1 MIDLDRYFARI
12 GYDGPREATLD
23 VLRALHFSHA
33 TTIPF
38 ENLDVLAGRPI
49 RLDLAALQKKLID
62 DRRGG
67 YCFEVNGLFLA
78 VLRQIGFHVTPFIGR
93 VRWMQPEEIATGR
106 THMLMRVDLPD
117 GPYIA
122 DIGFGGLTMT
132 GPIRFVCDLEQ
143 VTPHEPRRL
152 LARGDGFELQGKLGD
167 IWTSIYHFTEE
178 AQSPADYE
186 LSSWY
191 TSTHPDSIF
200 VQYLIVARPYAD
212 RRVTLFNTNLTIRGL
227 NGEIESRKLETVAD
241 IAEALLTQFGLP
253 LSAEEQAIM
262 LEPYMDVWRAFE
274 PRP

>member
-1 MIDLDRYFARI
+1 MMDIGRYFERI
-12 GYDGPREATLD
+12 GYAGPREATLD

-33 TTIPF
+33 TSIPF

-49 RLDLAALQKKLID
+49 RLDQASLQRKLID

-78 VLRQIGFHVTPFIGR
+78 VLRQIGFNVTPFIGR
-93 VRWMQPEEIATGR
+93 VRWMQPEDVATGR
-106 THMLMRVDLPD
+106 THMLMRVDLPE

-122 DIGFGGLTMT
+122 DTGFGGLTMT
-132 GPIRFVCDLEQ
+132 GPIRFVCDVAQE
-143 VTPHEPRRL
+143 TPHELRRL
-152 LARGDGFELQGKLGD
+152 LAHGDGFELQGKLGNE
-167 IWTSIYHFTEE
+167 WVSIYHFTEE

-212 RRVTLFNTNLTIRGL
+212 RRVTLFNTNLTVRGL
-227 NGEIESRKLETVAD
+227 NGEVESRQLETVAD
-241 IAEALLTQFGLP
+241 IAEALRTHFGLP
-253 LSAEEQAIM
+253 LSAGEQAVM
-262 LEPYMDVWRAFE
+262 LAPYMDAWRAL
-274 PRP
+274 